1 MTAPDRLLLVTLAFA
16 LTAAPAPA
24 QSLARRLDARL
35 DAPGLDRHIWGM
47 AVTDL
52 QGKLL
57 YGRNADRMFIPAS
70 NVKLVV
76 GAAATALLDPTFT
89 VATSLYGTG
98 PVVDGVLQGDLVL
111 YGRGDPTF
119 SRRCYD
125 ADETLPGVCDRD
137 PTTKLVDLARQLRAR
152 GVTVVAGELI
162 GDGSYFEPQLVHP
175 VWESYD
181 LNWWY
186 AAPVS
191 GLGFNDNAV
200 DFRIVAGDQAGDQP
214 RITLSPDVGIGGLDV
229 RAETGARG
237 SRSTFDVLRREDG
250 LGWTATGRLPAG
262 AAPRTE
268 YGAVADPNRFTA
280 LALRRELSAEG
291 IIIRGTTRS
300 TTDSLAY
307 RHARSAPALAEVRS
321 RPLSD
326 WIFPILNTSQ
336 NWFAE
341 MLLKQLGKQFGT
353 AGSWEEGRRV
363 TRRFL
368 IDSIRI
374 DSTQIALED
383 GSGLAANNLMS
394 PQAFTTLLTWIRRHP
409 NYDNFASALPQSGA
423 AGSLR
428 RRFIGTPLEG
438 RVRAKSGTISRVNSL
453 SGYVERSDGQVLVFS
468 IQANHHTIGS
478 TRMIAAIDSL
488 VVELGKPGRR

>member
-1 MTAPDRLLLVTLAFA
+1 MTAPSRLLLLALVLA
-16 LTAAPAPA
+16 AAPAPA
-24 QSLARRLDARL
+24 QSLKRRVDARL
-35 DAPGLDRHIWGM
+35 DAPGLDRHLWGI

-52 QGKLL
+52 KGNTL
-57 YGRNADRMFIPAS
+57 YSRNADRMFIPAS

-76 GAAATALLDPTFT
+76 GAVATALLDPNFT

-111 YGRGDPTF
+111 YGRGDPTL

-137 PTTKLVDLARQLRAR
+137 PTAKLVDLARQLRAR
-152 GVTVVAGELI
+152 GVKVIAGELI

-175 VWESYD
+175 AWESYD

-191 GLGFNDNAV
+191 GLGFNDNSV
-200 DFRIVAGDQAGDQP
+200 DFRIVAGDSAGDQP
-214 RITLSPDVGIGGLDV
+214 RITMSPDVGIGRLDV
-229 RAETGARG
+229 RAETGPKG
-237 SRSTFDVLRREDG
+237 SRNTFDVLRSADG
-250 LGWTATGRLPAG
+250 MGWTAAGRIPAES
-262 AAPRTE
+262 APRTE

-291 IIIRGTTRS
+291 IIIRGSTRS

-307 RHARSAPALAEVRS
+307 RHARTAPALAEVRS
-321 RPLSD
+321 RPVSD
-326 WIFPILNTSQ
+326 WIFPILNSSQ

-353 AGSWEEGRRV
+353 SGSWDEGLRV

-368 IDSIRI
+368 VDSMQI

-394 PQAFTTLLTWIRRHP
+394 PQAFTTLLAWIRRHP
-409 NYDNFASALPQSGA
+409 NYDTFASALPQSGA

-428 RRFIGTPLEG
+428 RRFVGTPLEG
-438 RVRAKSGTISRVNSL
+438 RVRAKSGTISRVNTL
-453 SGYVERSDGQVLVFS
+453 SGYVERSDGQVLIFS

-478 TRMIAAIDSL
+478 TRMVAAIDSI
-488 VVELGKPGRR
+488 VVELGKPGRK